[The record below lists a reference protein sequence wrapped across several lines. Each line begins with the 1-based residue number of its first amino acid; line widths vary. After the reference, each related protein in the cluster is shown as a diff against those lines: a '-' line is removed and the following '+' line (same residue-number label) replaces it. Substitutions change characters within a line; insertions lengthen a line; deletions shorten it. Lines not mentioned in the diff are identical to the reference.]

1 MRSQRMKGP
10 FSFIHSRTFIHRRA
24 HPRRSSALTHRT
36 VHQAVRMGRRHWSAD
51 ALRELRRFAVSGIV
65 RVRDLLEAGMSGS
78 AISFRCR
85 PEGPWQRILPGLVL
99 MHNGV
104 PSQRERRT
112 AALLYCGTGSMLTGR
127 AALAEHGYRSS
138 ESFSDVHV
146 LLDHSRRMQSTGF
159 LVVERTT
166 RLPTP
171 VDRSGLA
178 CSPLPRALLDAARR
192 CTTTSAARAL
202 LAEAVQR
209 GDVSP
214 ATLAD
219 ELESGSNRGSAL
231 PRKILREVSAD
242 IHSVAEADAR
252 QLWLRSGLPPMYFN
266 REIETRAGT
275 FVARPDGWIDD
286 VALAWEIDSLD
297 WHLSPDEY
305 DATLARRARMQSEG
319 IIVLAVIPRQLRDS
333 QERALADL
341 RAHYELA
348 RSRPRPP
355 LRMRPRPTH

>member
-1 MRSQRMKGP
+1 MN
-10 FSFIHSRTFIHRRA
+10 
-24 HPRRSSALTHRT
+24 
-36 VHQAVRMGRRHWSAD
+36 
-51 ALRELRRFAVSGIV
+51 ELRRFTINGIV
-65 RVRDLLEAGMSGS
+65 RVRDLLAAGMSGS

-112 AALLYCGTGSMLTGR
+112 AALLYCGPDSMLTGR

-146 LLDHSRRMQSTGF
+146 LIAHAKRTQSTGF
-159 LVVERTT
+159 LVVERTI
-166 RLPTP
+166 RLPAP
-171 VDRSGLA
+171 VTRSGLA

-192 CTTTSAARAL
+192 CTTTRSARAL
-202 LAEAVQR
+202 IAEAVQC
-209 GDVSP
+209 GDVT
-214 ATLAD
+214 AAALAR
-219 ELESGSNRGSAL
+219 ELDAGSNRGSAL

-242 IHSVAEADAR
+242 VHSLAEADAR
-252 QLWLRSGLPPMYFN
+252 ALWLRSGLPTMDFN
-266 REIETRAGT
+266 RRIESTTGEFIAQ
-275 FVARPDGWIDD
+275 PDGWIDE

-305 DATLARRARMQSEG
+305 EETLARRARMQNAG
-319 IIVLAVIPRQLRDS
+319 IIVLAVIPRQLRDAPD
-333 QERALADL
+333 RALADL

-348 RSRPRPP
+348 CTRPRPP
-355 LRMRPRPTH
+355 LRMASQATSSNG

>member
-1 MRSQRMKGP
+1 
-10 FSFIHSRTFIHRRA
+10 
-24 HPRRSSALTHRT
+24 
-36 VHQAVRMGRRHWSAD
+36 MGMGERFWTPD
-51 ALRELRRFAVSGIV
+51 AIAELRRFAVSGIV
-65 RVRDLLEAGMSGS
+65 RVRDLLSAGMSGS
-78 AISFRCR
+78 AISYRCR
-85 PEGPWQRILPGLVL
+85 PEGPWQRLLPGLVL

-112 AALLYCGTGSMLTGR
+112 AALLYCGSGSMLTGR

-146 LLDHSRRMQSTGF
+146 LITHARRMLSTGF

-171 VDRSGLA
+171 VNRNGLA

-192 CTTTSAARAL
+192 STTTRAARAL

-209 GDVSP
+209 GDVTP
-214 ATLAD
+214 AVLAT
-219 ELESGSNRGSAL
+219 ELDAGSNRGSAL
-231 PRKILREVSAD
+231 PRKVLREVSAD
-242 IHSVAEADAR
+242 VHSTAEADAR
-252 QLWLRSGLPPMYFN
+252 TLWLGSGLPTMSFN
-266 REIETRAGT
+266 RQIETTTGQFIAQ
-275 FVARPDGWIDD
+275 PDGWIDE
-286 VALAWEIDSLD
+286 VALAWEIDSLE

-305 DATLARRARMQSEG
+305 EQTLARRARMQNAG
-319 IIVLAVIPRQLRDS
+319 IIVLAVIPRQLREAPD
-333 QERALADL
+333 RAISDL

-355 LRMRPRPTH
+355 RRMRPLPPTEKAEGTIHAL

>member
-1 MRSQRMKGP
+1 MN
-10 FSFIHSRTFIHRRA
+10 
-24 HPRRSSALTHRT
+24 
-36 VHQAVRMGRRHWSAD
+36 
-51 ALRELRRFAVSGIV
+51 ELRRFAVNGIV
-65 RVRDLLEAGMSGS
+65 RVRDVLSAGMSGS

-85 PEGPWQRILPGLVL
+85 PEGAWQRILPGLVL
-99 MHNGV
+99 LHNGV

-112 AALLYCGTGSMLTGR
+112 AALLYCGSDSMLTGR

-146 LLDHSRRMQSTGF
+146 LITHARRMQSTGF

-166 RLPTP
+166 RLPAP
-171 VDRSGLA
+171 VARRGLA

-192 CTTTSAARAL
+192 CTTTRSARAL

-209 GDVSP
+209 GDVT
-214 ATLAD
+214 AAALAC
-219 ELESGSNRGSAL
+219 ELDAGSNRGSAL

-242 IHSVAEADAR
+242 VHSVAEADAR
-252 QLWLRSGLPPMYFN
+252 ALWLRSGLPTMKFN
-266 REIETRAGT
+266 RQIETDTGEFIAK
-275 FVARPDGWIDD
+275 PDGWIDE

-305 DATLARRARMQSEG
+305 EETLARRARMQNAG
-319 IIVLAVIPRQLRDS
+319 IIVLAVIPRQLRDAPD
-333 QERALADL
+333 RALADL

-348 RSRPRPP
+348 RARPRPP
-355 LRMRPRPTH
+355 LRMRPVPDSTNG

>member
-1 MRSQRMKGP
+1 MGVRNWNSN
-10 FSFIHSRTFIHRRA
+10 
-24 HPRRSSALTHRT
+24 
-36 VHQAVRMGRRHWSAD
+36 AVD
-51 ALRELRRFAVSGIV
+51 ELRRFAINGIV
-65 RVRDLLEAGMSGS
+65 RARDLLSAGMSGS

-112 AALLYCGTGSMLTGR
+112 AALLYCGSGSMLTGR

-146 LLDHSRRMQSTGF
+146 LIAHARRMQSTSY

-166 RLPTP
+166 RLPAP
-171 VDRSGLA
+171 VTSSGLA

-192 CTTTSAARAL
+192 CTTTRSARAL

-209 GDVSP
+209 GDVTP
-214 ATLAD
+214 AVLAR
-219 ELESGSNRGSAL
+219 ELETGSNRGSAL

-242 IHSVAEADAR
+242 VHSVAEADAR
-252 QLWLRSGLPPMYFN
+252 ALWLRSGLPAMNFN
-266 REIETRAGT
+266 RRIESATGEFIAQ
-275 FVARPDGWIDD
+275 PDGWIDE
-286 VALAWEIDSLD
+286 VALAWEIDSLE

-305 DATLARRARMQSEG
+305 AETLARRARMQSAG
-319 IIVLAVIPRQLRDS
+319 IIVLAVIPRQLRDAPD
-333 QERALADL
+333 RALADL

-348 RSRPRPP
+348 RARPRPP
-355 LRMRPRPTH
+355 LRMAPQSTSSNG